1 MPLILPTIASAET
14 PMEVETVLGEVP
26 VLLRLTW
33 GVRAQAW
40 TIDLLTPAGDPLLVG
55 VRLVLGLPLWRGAR
69 DARLP
74 AGVVVPVR
82 IGGAGDPGPLDLETG
97 AVQLLY
103 YTADEIALITAR
115 PSAAVTFEQV
125 AP

>member
-1 MPLILPTIASAET
+1 
-14 PMEVETVLGEVP
+14 MEVETVLGEVP

-103 YTADEIALITAR
+103 YPADEIALITAR

-125 AP
+125 TP